1 MAASTEVKRAKKR
14 KGKVINFDEVG
25 EWKKVEVDPNIFID
39 GDFSGFSGLE
49 ELTNFDVSKLYGD
62 AKKCE
67 KQKKEKKR
75 KLVNEQPPKKKRKR
89 VALSLGKSHKQ
100 STATR
105 RRKSGREIYK
115 EIIQK
120 RKERKMADKKEEAV
134 NMSAWDDHPVPDL
147 VLKALKDL
155 GFTKPTPIQAEC
167 LTAAIEEGSD
177 VVGGAETGSGKTL
190 AFGIP
195 LLEMYL
201 ARRGKGYS
209 RKVSKPSTEGSDK
222 VIDKRTDETTAD
234 PSNKS
239 KARDAEISLG
249 LDANQSLN
257 DGESVERP
265 EAGAAA
271 VKTNKK
277 ADVKNDAEVERVVSG
292 DNSNPDDALSAGQDT
307 SGGLMALILTPTRE
321 LAVQIKNHIMAAAK
335 YTDVQVAVV
344 VGGMSLE
351 KQSRILKRKPEIVVG
366 TPGRIWELY
375 QQEEPHL
382 LTLSS
387 IKCLV
392 IDEADR
398 MVEKKHFAEL
408 TEILGILNCSQQK
421 AQRQTLVFSAT
432 LSLVHHGPL
441 RKLLNW
447 KDRSQGQILGS
458 LMDKIGIKRDAK
470 IVDLTQKEGTV
481 ASLLESKIFCSVEQ
495 KDIYLF
501 YFLMQYP
508 GRTLVFCNSIDCIRR
523 LVSILT
529 ILQRS
534 PFPLHSSMH
543 QRQRLKNLERFTENP
558 NGLLLATDVASRGL
572 DIPNVQHVIHYQVP
586 RTTEIYIH
594 RSGRTARQE
603 KQGLSLLLLSTKEIS
618 YYRRWSSVDYVT
630 LPYQILSTRGD
641 CQLPSGPPIPQRS
654 DGQGGVGS
662 GYRYLTHQFEKKKH
676 KNEWFQ
682 QAAKEMDLELEE
694 DQVLED
700 LGTSHEQKMR
710 RMKLTMFKQQ
720 LKFLLKRK
728 IFPSGHSQLYITSS
742 GTLLAPML
750 EGNQKDKQN
759 ALTKL
764 ITDKQ
769 FNKSRKKG
777 EEWKKKKREMA
788 EEAGETTE
796 KKSTKKK
803 VRNKYHHLGRKG
815 DQKKSPEG

>member
-120 RKERKMADKKEEAV
+120 RKERKMAEKKEEPV
-134 NMSAWDDHPVPDL
+134 NMSAWDDLPVPDL

-167 LTAAIEEGSD
+167 LTAAIEERND

-209 RKVSKPSTEGSDK
+209 GKVAKPSTEGSDK
-222 VIDKRTDETTAD
+222 LIDKRTDGTIAD
-234 PSNKS
+234 QSKKS
-239 KARDAEISLG
+239 KACDAEISLG

-257 DGESVERP
+257 EGESVEMP
-265 EAGAAA
+265 DSGAAA

-307 SGGLMALILTPTRE
+307 SSGLMALILTPTRE

-618 YYRRWSSVDYVT
+618 YYRRVCKTLDKEEIVNFPVDHQYLREVT
-630 LPYQILSTRGD
+630 DRVELARDIDT
-641 CQLPSGPPIPQRS
+641 
-654 DGQGGVGS
+654 
-662 GYRYLTHQFEKKKH
+662 LTHQFEKKKH

-788 EEAGETTE
+788 EEAGEIPE

-815 DQKKSPEG
+815 DQKKSAEG